1 MFIAFCRGVALAR
14 RPVVNP
20 SAMIC
25 STGRSL
31 ASETQCSIN
40 TVEKLDLSGEADLNV
55 LLNLVRT
62 QLQAEAK
69 TSKTVVGLLKRS
81 ASLEQKDSAAGIRLF
96 LTRCISTL
104 KRHNKW
110 RSFSRIGKGILTL
123 SSSLQL
129 RFRGEML
136 LRSLVNVL
144 SEAMLSLSALYQFWV
159 KGVDLA
165 YRLSEAA
172 YNWGNRDAL
181 EWRHDDNYAIYLGMN
196 RSNGPLFASKMN

>member
-1 MFIAFCRGVALAR
+1 MFITPYGSVAMKR
-14 RPVVNP
+14 RSPIN
-20 SAMIC
+20 SSDLLC
-25 STGRSL
+25 STRRC
-31 ASETQCSIN
+31 ASETQCSI
-40 TVEKLDLSGEADLNV
+40 TVARLELSGEANLNV

-62 QLQAEAK
+62 QIQAGSKGSEA
-69 TSKTVVGLLKRS
+69 VVGLLKRS
-81 ASLEQKDSAAGIRLF
+81 ARLEQKDSAAGIRLF

-104 KRHNKW
+104 KRQNKW

-136 LRSLVNVL
+136 LRSLVDVL
-144 SEAMLSLSALYQFWV
+144 SEVMLSLSVLHQFWV

-172 YNWGNRDAL
+172 YSWGNKDAL
-181 EWRHDDNYAIYLGMN
+181 EWRRDDNYAIYLGMN
-196 RSNGPLFASKMN
+196 RSNGSLFTS